1 MWVSLLTLATVIVM
15 VAVVIAVPAVLRSPQ
30 NRPLAPGLA
39 ALDGTELATMLP
51 TTPEFPT
58 GWSVQQSPAPSD
70 VFGFTATTAA
80 SSRMAKCFP
89 LFAESLAPPPFAAA
103 GVQAYSPDDPEH
115 LDVDLRITVHREFD
129 TETLDRRAA
138 LTADCES
145 FGDEATH
152 CTVAVLERDLDHL
165 RYTVTRIDRVD
176 GDEGAE
182 GAEDSEDAKDAKDAE
197 EPVARVRYFSYAR
210 NAGLLVAGYADG
222 NSRDLLDTLM
232 AGTMERIAAR
242 SEVRP

>member
-1 MWVSLLTLATVIVM
+1 MWVSLLTLATVIMM

-89 LFAESLAPPPFAAA
+89 LFTESLAPPSFAAA

-152 CTVAVLERDLDHL
+152 CTVAVLQRDLDHL
-165 RYTVTRIDRVD
+165 RYTVTRIDRIDRVD

-182 GAEDSEDAKDAKDAE
+182 GAEDSEDAED
-197 EPVARVRYFSYAR
+197 PVARVRYFSYAR
-210 NAGLLVAGYADG
+210 DAGLLVAGYADG

-232 AGTMERIAAR
+232 ASTMERITAR